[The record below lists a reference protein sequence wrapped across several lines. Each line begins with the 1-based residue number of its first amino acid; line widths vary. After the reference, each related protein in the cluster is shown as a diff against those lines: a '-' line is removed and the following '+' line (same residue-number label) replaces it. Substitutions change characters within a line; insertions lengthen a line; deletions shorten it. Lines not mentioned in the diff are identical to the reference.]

1 MPIEIDA
8 IIAQMEWAAARGLST
23 FAVNVSGAC
32 IQIRRDAS
40 FVAPTTSRPA
50 GSFASSAPVAAPI
63 KDSAAPT
70 IDAQTIDAPMA
81 GLCHLAGDSDS
92 AVFVSVGD
100 EIEVGQTICMIEAM
114 KVMTAVTATKSGTV
128 KAILVEDGASV
139 DAGAAL
145 FEVQS

>member
-23 FAVNVSGAC
+23 FAVNASGAC

-50 GSFASSAPVAAPI
+50 GSLASSAPVAAPI
-63 KDSAAPT
+63 KDSA
-70 IDAQTIDAPMA
+70 AQTIDAPMA

-100 EIEVGQTICMIEAM
+100 AIEVGQTICMIEAM